1 MLYFD
6 ILTTIFCTI
15 KLDITPYRKQPSP
28 SIGPI
33 KKSHF
38 TFLCCCVFL
47 LDNKIDCPFLDDSM
61 AKCEWIMFEYCDWCS
76 APSTNNNNTM
86 MANNLKKKQTYTFI
100 FFFQSLLCCVVWQ
113 QNSFSVHWFHRYDHR
128 SYSTSSTNS
137 RIVFWLRRRKWKSRR
152 EDKNGIIMCV
162 CLVAC
167 EWFDSFRTT

>member
-61 AKCEWIMFEYCDWCS
+61 AKCECIMFEYCDWCS
-76 APSTNNNNTM
+76 APSTHNNNTM
-86 MANNLKKKQTYTFI
+86 MANNLKKKQTLFSFSSSLFCVVLFGSRI
-100 FFFQSLLCCVVWQ
+100 RFQSTDFIGMIIVLT
-113 QNSFSVHWFHRYDHR
+113 VHQAQ
-128 SYSTSSTNS
+128 
-137 RIVFWLRRRKWKSRR
+137 IQ
-152 EDKNGIIMCV
+152 G
-162 CLVAC
+162 
-167 EWFDSFRTT
+167 